1 MCRIVWV
8 WGGPHWIEKPRYD
21 EYLNCILSKKFPIS
35 LVVLGIIILI
45 STGMFFLVLLF
56 DIHSLR
62 ISCLSYWFLTS
73 VWTVCIMRGSLRP
86 WDVQKNINPYLQSQ
100 IQPASKYIMYS
111 LSKVLHIGSRLTG
124 ILTTSFV
131 KYQVEVKTIL
141 QFWYLNHLFKQGKFS
156 LKPES

>member
-1 MCRIVWV
+1 MCRIVSV

-21 EYLNCILSKKFPIS
+21 KYLNCILSKKFPIS

-62 ISCLSYWFLTS
+62 VYCWTYCFFTS
-73 VWTVCIMRGSLRP
+73 VWTFSIMRASLSV
-86 WDVQKNINPYLQSQ
+86 WDGQKNINPYLQSQ
-100 IQPASKYIMYS
+100 SQPASKCIMYS
-111 LSKVLHIGSRLTG
+111 LSKVFHIGSRLTG

-131 KYQVEVKTIL
+131 KYQDEVKTIL